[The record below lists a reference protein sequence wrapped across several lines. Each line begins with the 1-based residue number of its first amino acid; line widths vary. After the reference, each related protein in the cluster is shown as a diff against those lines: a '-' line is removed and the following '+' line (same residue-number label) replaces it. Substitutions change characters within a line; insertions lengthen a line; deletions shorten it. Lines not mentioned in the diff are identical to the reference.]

1 MQLNNSGKEL
11 KKKKRKELASH
22 TKIPTGYA
30 FGHFLG
36 LEISNIT
43 KSPGYFSLLSGQMK
57 EAQRILKQT
66 LKTEI

>member
-1 MQLNNSGKEL
+1 MQLNNSG
-11 KKKKRKELASH
+11 KELASH

-30 FGHFLG
+30 FGHLLG